1 MVYNVNELLIHAY
14 KNEASDLHVTVNSPP
29 VYRIN
34 GQLMSFEKQVLTSD
48 DTVKMAKEL
57 IKNDWDQFLELGEL
71 DFSYRIKDIARFRVN
86 VYRQRG
92 EVSFAARVIPTE
104 IPTIEELGMPPI
116 LKQLAVKQQG
126 LILVTGPT
134 GSGKTTTLA
143 AMID

>member
-92 EVSFAARVIPTE
+92 EVSFAARVIQTE
-104 IPTIEELGMPPI
+104 ILNIEEFGMSPI
-116 LKQLAVKQQG
+116 LIQLVETLIG
-126 LILVTGPT
+126 LFIYTRHSVHV
-134 GSGKTTTLA
+134 
-143 AMID
+143 

>member
-57 IKNDWDQFLELGEL
+57 IKNDWDQFLELGEVG
-71 DFSYRIKDIARFRVN
+71 FSYRINDLARFRYV
-86 VYRQRG
+86 VFCERG
-92 EVSFAARVIPTE
+92 DYSY
-104 IPTIEELGMPPI
+104 
-116 LKQLAVKQQG
+116 AV
-126 LILVTGPT
+126 
-134 GSGKTTTLA
+134 
-143 AMID
+143 